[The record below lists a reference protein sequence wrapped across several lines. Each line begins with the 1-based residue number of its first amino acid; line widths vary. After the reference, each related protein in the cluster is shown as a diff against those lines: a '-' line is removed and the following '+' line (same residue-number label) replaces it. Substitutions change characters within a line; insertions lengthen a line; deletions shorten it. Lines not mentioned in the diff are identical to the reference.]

1 MRVKDWPAN
10 AVIPVEY
17 VTQSLSN
24 QKGDTVSQR
33 GHAIGSYLGKP
44 IFESIEVQDESY
56 VFDRIAK
63 YEDDEFPLDRLSEN
77 EVLVEPGLIYRHKK

>member
-1 MRVKDWPAN
+1 M
-10 AVIPVEY
+10 
-17 VTQSLSN
+17 
-24 QKGDTVSQR
+24 SQR
-33 GHAIGSYLGKP
+33 GHAIGNYLGKP